1 MFFLAA
7 GLPLGGGQG
16 ECLPLRKFDE
26 ARVASEQKVIGFEP
40 NQRYVAN

>member
-1 MFFLAA
+1 MFFLRWDYRWGA
-7 GLPLGGGQG
+7 G

-26 ARVASEQKVIGFEP
+26 GPRGLEQKVIGFEP

>member
-1 MFFLAA
+1 MFFLRWDYRW
-7 GLPLGGGQG
+7 GQG

-26 ARVASEQKVIGFEP
+26 GPAWPPEQKVIGFEP